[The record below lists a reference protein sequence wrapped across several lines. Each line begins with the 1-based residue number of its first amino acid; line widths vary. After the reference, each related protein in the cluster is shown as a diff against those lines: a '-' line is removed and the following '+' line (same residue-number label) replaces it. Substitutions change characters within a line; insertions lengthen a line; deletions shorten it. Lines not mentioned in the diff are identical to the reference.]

1 MITVK
6 KLLAQ
11 KGSQVWSVTPQDTIL
26 HAVQL
31 MAEKNIGAVLVM
43 EQDAV
48 AGILSERDCTRRVLL
63 PRKDAD
69 ATLVGEVMTPKV
81 IYIRPENSMEAC
93 MAVMTEHRIRH
104 LPVLDEDEYP
114 LGIITLGDV
123 VKEIIHRQRN
133 TIERL
138 ENWVT
143 GRDEFEQ

>member
-6 KLLAQ
+6 KLLAE
-11 KGSQVWSVTPQDTIL
+11 KGSQVWSVTPQDTIA
-26 HAVQL
+26 HAVQI

-43 EQDAV
+43 EDDAV

-69 ATLVGEVMTPKV
+69 ATLVGEVMTSEV

-104 LPVLDEDEYP
+104 LPVLDENEYP

-123 VKEIIHRQRN
+123 VKEIISRQRN

>member
-6 KLLAQ
+6 KLLAE
-11 KGSQVWSVTPQDTIL
+11 KGSQVWSVSPQDTIL
-26 HAVQL
+26 RAAQI
-31 MAEKNIGAVLVM
+31 MADKNIGALLVM
-43 EQDAV
+43 ENDSV

-63 PRKDAD
+63 LRKDPES
-69 ATLVGEVMTPKV
+69 TLVGEVMTPQV
-81 IYIRPENSMEAC
+81 IYIRPENSIEAC

-123 VKEIIHRQRN
+123 VKEIISRQRN